1 MKTHLPESS
10 FFLPSANNIR
20 IDLMMQTL
28 HKQVIHYLYVSFY
41 VFRLQGQQLFEY
53 RWAIIEIIEVKQS
66 FDIAFTYN

>member
-1 MKTHLPESS
+1 
-10 FFLPSANNIR
+10 
-20 IDLMMQTL
+20 MMQTL

-41 VFRLQGQQLFEY
+41 VFCLQGQQLFEY